1 MQGCSSDNSKLFGRA
16 VVLEVALGCPDTIPP
31 ESERLPLMAG
41 TSKGFDFSP
50 NTVSSDADDTKGYVE
65 NIVTNSDFTISF
77 EGEVRKNDKLD
88 QFGVGKFV
96 KYYNDEVKAS
106 RQPTIWVFM
115 DYGPVSFRGYMV
127 ITALSSDGGSNDIV
141 TLTTEFKVSAADTI
155 DVEDN
160 NVIVPM
166 TFSRDLPATKTTATG
181 GDAAFTV
188 AVTGGNQPLS
198 YTWYYNDVLIPSSD
212 NPTAATPTLVNS
224 SVNSLSAG
232 SYKVEVTDESN
243 QKITSTACVLTVT
256 TTGTLTSYHL
266 SSADGKS
273 VITGADGSQSAALT
287 VAAGKA
293 VVALSPV
300 PGTASMGT
308 PSIKTAPAGATAT
321 ATLVAGTLT
330 ITPVAAGS
338 TSVVLTDGATHDTT
352 LLIVVS

>member
-160 NVIVPM
+160 SVIVPM
-166 TFSRDLPATKTTATG
+166 AFTRDLNPTKSIATG
-181 GDAAFTV
+181 SDAVLTV
-188 AVTGGNQPLS
+188 AVSGGNHPLS
-198 YTWYYNDVLIPSSD
+198 YAWYYNGVLIDPLL
-212 NPTAATPTLVNS
+212 NPTAATPSLANT

-232 SYKVEVTDESN
+232 NFYVEVTDQSGH
-243 QKITSTACVLTVT
+243 KITSTTCALTVT
-256 TTGTLTSYHL
+256 TSGTLTSYHL
-266 SSADGKS
+266 SSSDSKS

-293 VVALSPV
+293 LMALSPV

-308 PSIKTAPAGATAT
+308 PAIKTPPAGATAT
-321 ATLVAGTLT
+321 ATLVAGNLT
-330 ITPVAAGS
+330 VTPVAAG
-338 TSVVLTDGATHDTT
+338 TTTIVLSDGSTHDTT
-352 LLIVVS
+352 LSIVVT